1 MDAAVA
7 LVLEGLSPRSAWEK
21 SGEPNGEAG
30 IQNIRKRAREVK
42 QKAADMKWWVDDILQ
57 VILWVGSARP
67 GKASRAKAKAK
78 AKAKARVQS
87 WIHGPPN
94 QWS

>member
-1 MDAAVA
+1 
-7 LVLEGLSPRSAWEK
+7 
-21 SGEPNGEAG
+21 
-30 IQNIRKRAREVK
+30 
-42 QKAADMKWWVDDILQ
+42 MKWWVDDILQ
-57 VILWVGSARP
+57 VILWVGTARP